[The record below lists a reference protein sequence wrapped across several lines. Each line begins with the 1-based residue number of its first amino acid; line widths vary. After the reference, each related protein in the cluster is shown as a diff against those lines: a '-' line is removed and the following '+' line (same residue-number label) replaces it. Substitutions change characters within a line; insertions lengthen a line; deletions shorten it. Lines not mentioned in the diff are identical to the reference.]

1 MIARDSEIEVVEL
14 SESVVKGISKI
25 TSMQIDM
32 LENYKTEVRERLEKE
47 IAETDEAIAKLK
59 AELKELR
66 EKETKQNG

>member
-32 LENYKTEVRERLEKE
+32 LENYKTEVRERL
-47 IAETDEAIAKLK
+47 
-59 AELKELR
+59 
-66 EKETKQNG
+66 

>member
-14 SESVVKGISKI
+14 SESVVKGISTI